1 MGIIPFSQPAV
12 QKEFFFNKTHIPGD
26 IQVYLSPEKEGT
38 RIAPR
43 SLGKGDLM

>member
-26 IQVYLSPEKEGT
+26 IGDIGKEKSAMPE
-38 RIAPR
+38 
-43 SLGKGDLM
+43 